1 MKQFN
6 VLTFNFNSRGVEFY
20 DVMPY
25 FRNEWR
31 DKKNRKVYY
40 KLTGDPVDVTD
51 KKTLKDW
58 VIDKSRY
65 MFWSRCEWECLIAPW
80 PYREDTLTKE
90 LKKIDVHEQLM
101 ANIEVLVDILAEE
114 FKIA

>member
-6 VLTFNFNSRGVEFY
+6 VLTFDFNGRGVKFY

-25 FRNEWR
+25 FRSEWQ

-40 KLTGDPVDVTD
+40 KLTEDPVVVTD

-80 PYREDTLTKE
+80 PYREETLIKD

-101 ANIEVLVDILAEE
+101 ANIDILVDMLAEE
-114 FKIA
+114 FKIQ

>member
-1 MKQFN
+1 
-6 VLTFNFNSRGVEFY
+6 
-20 DVMPY
+20 
-25 FRNEWR
+25 
-31 DKKNRKVYY
+31 
-40 KLTGDPVDVTD
+40 
-51 KKTLKDW
+51 
-58 VIDKSRY
+58 
-65 MFWSRCEWECLIAPW
+65 MFWARCEWECLIAPW